1 MEVADWQRDFIH
13 GQCLQNLLSSRV
25 PEEGWFIAAPGYSP
39 YGNYVWFRDNAE
51 CAMALDEYS
60 ATFGETRFFGI
71 TANALLRAFHYF
83 ESKKDGVD
91 KLSGMRN
98 KVMNPEFYNS
108 SYHPHA
114 RVSQNGETIAGPWN
128 NIQYDSVARSVIALT
143 KHLALTRDKSTFA
156 RCEAGLRVAM
166 KYLFDSI
173 WDQSSNRKML
183 TVCANEWEEKEEA
196 HLRNPLFSSVVGLLY
211 AASRDCSMLEE
222 YMSLKEINLAEYQ
235 RETESMLKAFFLR
248 DGELKMI
255 KRFEEPPT
263 GTCSTSLWLLTT
275 YGVFPTNGEVFEKTL
290 NMIAG
295 SRYLSV
301 DLDPKD
307 MRGNKS
313 KGVRRYEV
321 GTGSNG
327 HAEFSPFVDHYWGG
341 QAWIITTAQLATGL
355 AMKGDLERAHDLFT
369 SCLQTRN
376 REGTLPE
383 QFDGTYFDAS
393 SYAKWKEWSHASA
406 PAPWLAW
413 SHAEV
418 IRAYTVIHK
427 SN

>member
-1 MEVADWQRDFIH
+1 
-13 GQCLQNLLSSRV
+13 
-25 PEEGWFIAAPGYSP
+25 
-39 YGNYVWFRDNAE
+39 
-51 CAMALDEYS
+51 MALDEY
-60 ATFGETRFFGI
+60 AAAFGETRFFEI
-71 TANALLRAFHYF
+71 TASALSRAFRYF

-91 KLSGMRN
+91 KLSGMSN
-98 KVMNPEFYNS
+98 KVTNPEFYNS

-128 NIQYDSVARSVIALT
+128 DIQYDSVARSVIALT
-143 KHLALTRDKSTFA
+143 KHLALTRDKSTFE

-173 WDQSSNRKML
+173 WDQSANRKML
-183 TVCANEWEEKEEA
+183 TVCANEWEEKDEP
-196 HLRNPLFSSVVGLLY
+196 HLRSPLFSSVVGLLY
-211 AASRDCSMLEE
+211 AASRHCSMLEE